1 MSLTTSGPE
10 WTHPLEKRLFEQL
23 TRLPD
28 DHPDRERIRDDLAR
42 LHQGL
47 VETLSRRF
55 TNRGEPFE
63 DLVQSG
69 NVGLVKAINRFDVN
83 RGCTFTSY
91 AVPVVLGEI
100 RRHFRDSGWMVH
112 VPRRL
117 QELKILVHSASDRM
131 VQLLG
136 RRPTPHELAQ
146 ELDLTEEEARE
157 GLRADRVYSC
167 LSLDAMT
174 EADNERR
181 DESNIAEVDED
192 LELVP
197 DRMSL
202 WPLLDQLPER
212 ERTVLL
218 LRFFGNQTQSEIA
231 TVLQVS
237 QVHVSRIESKACSQL
252 REQLNAA

>member
-1 MSLTTSGPE
+1 MDLTTSGSQ
-10 WTHPLEKRLFEQL
+10 WTHPREKRLFEQL

-28 DHPDRERIRDDLAR
+28 DHPERERIRDDLAR

-55 TNRGEPFE
+55 TNRGESFE

-69 NVGLVKAINRFDVN
+69 NLGLVKAINRFDVN
-83 RGCTFTSY
+83 RGCTFTAY
-91 AVPVVLGEI
+91 AVPMVLGEI
-100 RRHFRDSGWMVH
+100 RRHFRDCGWMVH

-117 QELKILVHSASDRM
+117 QELKILVHSASDQM
-131 VQLLG
+131 VQRLG
-136 RRPTPHELAQ
+136 RRPTSHELAQ
-146 ELDLTEEEARE
+146 ELDLTEHETQE
-157 GLRADRVYSC
+157 GLRADGVYGC

-174 EADNERR
+174 DADNERR
-181 DESNIAEVDED
+181 DESRIAEVDKN

-197 DRMSL
+197 DRISL
-202 WPLLDQLPER
+202 WPLLNQLPER

-231 TVLQVS
+231 TVLRVS
-237 QVHVSRIESKACSQL
+237 QVHISRIESKACSQL